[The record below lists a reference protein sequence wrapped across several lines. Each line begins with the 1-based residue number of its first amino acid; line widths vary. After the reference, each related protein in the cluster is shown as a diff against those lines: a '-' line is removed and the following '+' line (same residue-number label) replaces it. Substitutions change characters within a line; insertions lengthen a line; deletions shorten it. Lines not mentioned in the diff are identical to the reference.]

1 MPFVSQKNITL
12 YYEMAGSGPRVLF
25 INGTGGDLRAKPNIF
40 QSPLGGE
47 FTLLAHDQ
55 RGLGQSG
62 KPDCDYSM
70 EDYADD
76 AAALMTAVGWDRA
89 HVLGVSFGG
98 MVAQHL
104 ALRHP
109 ERIERLV
116 LACTSA
122 GGEGGASY
130 PLHELQGMS
139 PEQRAQFLLP
149 INDTRHDA
157 AWQAA
162 NPETVQRMID
172 FRLAMGKLSRDDP
185 LAERGAVRQLN
196 ARAGH
201 DTYDRL
207 HHIACP
213 VFLCGGRYDGLARPE
228 NMTAMAARLPD
239 ARLRFFAGGHLFLL
253 QDGAAYPAIAEFLHE
268 GDARAAAK
276 R

>member
-1 MPFVSQKNITL
+1 MPFVSVRDITL
-12 YYEMAGSGPRVLF
+12 YYEMAGSGARLLF
-25 INGTGGDLRAKPNIF
+25 INGTGGDLRARPNIF
-40 QSPLGGE
+40 QSPLGDR

-55 RGLGQSG
+55 RGLGQSD
-62 KPDCDYSM
+62 KPDCDYRM

-89 HVLGVSFGG
+89 HVFGVSFGG

-109 ERIERLV
+109 ERIDRLV

-122 GGEGGASY
+122 GGAGGASY
-130 PLHELQGMS
+130 PLHELQDM
-139 PEQRAQFLLP
+139 PPAQRAQFLVA

-162 NPETVQRMID
+162 NPDTLRRMID
-172 FRLAMGKLSRDDP
+172 FRLAMGELSRDDP
-185 LAERGAVRQLN
+185 LAEKGAARQLN

-201 DTYDRL
+201 DTYERL
-207 HHIACP
+207 HRITCP

-228 NMTAMAARLPD
+228 NMTAMAARIPN
-239 ARLRFFAGGHLFLL
+239 AELRFFEGGHLFLL
-253 QDGAAYPAIAEFLHE
+253 QDAAAYPAIAEFLRDD
-268 GDARAAAK
+268 DAQAVAG
-276 R
+276 